1 MSSRIIAEF
10 HVEPEKLSEFKE
22 VMKEALVDTRSF
34 NGFIKLE
41 IVEDVENCILYAL
54 SEWES
59 HSHYDDYVA
68 WRLENGLGDLLDQY
82 LVEGLQGFKPHK
94 VIETN
99 MRSRPFLDSGFIVG
113 YLFFLREISWTHRE
127 TIMAVSNLDEFLVLY

>member
-54 SEWES
+54 SEWET

-82 LVEGLQGFKPHK
+82 LIEGLQGFKPHK

-99 MRSRPFLDSGFIVG
+99 M
-113 YLFFLREISWTHRE
+113 
-127 TIMAVSNLDEFLVLY
+127 